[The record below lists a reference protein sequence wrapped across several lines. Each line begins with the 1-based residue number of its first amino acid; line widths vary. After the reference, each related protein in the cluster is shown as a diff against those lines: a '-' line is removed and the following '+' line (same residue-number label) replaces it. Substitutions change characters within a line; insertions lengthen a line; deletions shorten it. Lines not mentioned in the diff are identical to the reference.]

1 MEKRCNLVN
10 NTSENRYEME
20 VEGQKAYIDYRTY
33 PEIIELTY
41 TYVPESCR
49 GKQVGARLVE
59 AVLEHVRAQRLKVIP
74 RCGFVA
80 QWIVRHPRVG
90 GHCRDRDDQGVVRAS
105 HRAERPF
112 GRPARCALRRRLFL
126 YLAGSPV
133 VSRYG
138 DYRPALPCF
147 ATASMR
153 AAISA
158 GSSVPQT
165 SFAMER
171 R

>member
-80 QWIVRHPRVG
+80 QWTAKPRRG
-90 GHCRDRDDQGVVRAS
+90 
-105 HRAERPF
+105 
-112 GRPARCALRRRLFL
+112 ARFLAAPLRFALRRRLFL

-158 GSSVPQT
+158 GSP
-165 SFAMER
+165 R
-171 R
+171 K